1 MKHLLLQRIL
11 EIYTMKF
18 DYILQLFSP
27 KDKKFFPLFEKASA
41 NLLDVSKI
49 LIKALKTK
57 DIGERDAYIKEIE
70 QLEHKGDQITHD
82 IFHELSSSFITP
94 FDREDIHNL
103 AAVVD
108 DILDF
113 IHGSAKR
120 IQLYNLKQ
128 PSKAMVD
135 LAELILQGNEQL
147 HHGIMALKDLKN
159 IEKVKEICVK
169 INSIENLADDVFDT
183 AVAKLFD
190 EEKDAI
196 ELIRVKE
203 ILQNLET
210 ATDKCEDAA
219 NVLESIIV
227 KYS

>member
-1 MKHLLLQRIL
+1 
-11 EIYTMKF
+11 MKF

-120 IQLYNLKQ
+120 IQLYHLKQ

-147 HHGIMALKDLKN
+147 HHGIMAPKDLKN

-219 NVLESIIV
+219 NVIESIIV

>member
-1 MKHLLLQRIL
+1 
-11 EIYTMKF
+11 MKF
-18 DYILQLFSP
+18 DYIIQLFSP
-27 KDKKFFPLFEKASA
+27 KDKKFFPLFEKAA
-41 NLLDVSKI
+41 ENLLDVSKI
-49 LIKALKTK
+49 LIKALECK
-57 DIGERDAYIKEIE
+57 DRDEREEYLKEISN
-70 QLEHKGDQITHD
+70 LEEKGDQITHS
-82 IFHELSSSFITP
+82 IYFELSSSFITP

-103 AAVVD
+103 ASVVD

-113 IHGSAKR
+113 INSSAKK

-128 PSKAMVD
+128 PSKEM
-135 LAELILQGNEQL
+135 LQLSKLILEGNEQL
-147 HHGIMALKDLKN
+147 FQGIMALKDLKHVN
-159 IEKVKEICVK
+159 KVKEICVR
-169 INSIENLADDVFDT
+169 INSIENFADDVFDS
-183 AVAKLFD
+183 AVARLFE

-219 NVLESIIV
+219 NVIESIIV

>member
-1 MKHLLLQRIL
+1 
-11 EIYTMKF
+11 MKF

-27 KDKKFFPLFEKASA
+27 KDKKFFPLFENASA

-57 DIGERDAYIKEIE
+57 DIAERDAYIKEIE
-70 QLEHKGDQITHD
+70 KLEHKGDQITHD

-103 AAVVD
+103 ASVVD

-128 PSKAMVD
+128 PSQAMIEI
-135 LAELILQGNEQL
+135 AELILEGNEQL

-159 IEKVKEICVK
+159 IEKVI
-169 INSIENLADDVFDT
+169 
-183 AVAKLFD
+183 
-190 EEKDAI
+190 
-196 ELIRVKE
+196 
-203 ILQNLET
+203 
-210 ATDKCEDAA
+210 
-219 NVLESIIV
+219 
-227 KYS
+227 

>member
-1 MKHLLLQRIL
+1 M
-11 EIYTMKF
+11 
-18 DYILQLFSP
+18 
-27 KDKKFFPLFEKASA
+27 
-41 NLLDVSKI
+41 
-49 LIKALKTK
+49 IKALKSK
-57 DIGERDAYIKEIE
+57 DLTERDAYIKEIQE
-70 QLEHKGDQITHD
+70 LEHKGDQITHN

-103 AAVVD
+103 ASAVD

-128 PSKAMVD
+128 PSSAMVE
-135 LAELILQGNEQL
+135 LADLILQGNQQL
-147 HHGIMALKDLKN
+147 HHGIKALKDLKN

-169 INSIENLADDVFDT
+169 INSIENLADDVFDS
-183 AVAKLFD
+183 AAAKLFD

>member
-1 MKHLLLQRIL
+1 
-11 EIYTMKF
+11 MKF
-18 DYILQLFSP
+18 DYILQLLSP
-27 KDKKFFPLFEKASA
+27 KDKKFFPMFEDASA
-41 NLLDVSKI
+41 NLLEVSKI
-49 LIKALKTK
+49 LIKALNSK
-57 DIGERDAYIKEIE
+57 DIAERDAYIKEIE

-103 AAVVD
+103 ASAVD

-120 IQLYNLKQ
+120 IQLYNLKHTT
-128 PSKAMVD
+128 KAMVE
-135 LAELILQGNEQL
+135 LAELILEGNEQL
-147 HHGIMALKDLKN
+147 HHGIMALKSLKN

-169 INSIENLADDVFDT
+169 INSIENLADDVFDS

>member
-1 MKHLLLQRIL
+1 MKL
-11 EIYTMKF
+11 
-18 DYILQLFSP
+18 DYIIQLFSP
-27 KDKKFFPLFEKASA
+27 KDKKFFPLFERASA

-49 LIKALKTK
+49 LIKALNSR
-57 DIGERDAYIKEIE
+57 DVDERDAYINEIQ
-70 QLEHKGDQITHD
+70 QLEQKGDQITHE

-103 AAVVD
+103 ASAVD
-108 DILDF
+108 DILDY

-128 PSKAMVD
+128 TTKSMVR
-135 LAELILQGNEQL
+135 LSELILQGNEQL
-147 HHGIMALKDLKN
+147 HEGIKALKNLKD
-159 IEKVKEICVK
+159 IEKVSTICIK
-169 INSIENLADDVFDT
+169 INSIENIADDVYDT
-183 AVAKLFD
+183 AVARLFE

-196 ELIRVKE
+196 ELIKVKE